1 MLQWLPISPRVKAK
15 SSKGLHV
22 LHLSP
27 ALPAPLTPSALATFF
42 SLLFLKHAKYLF
54 GLGAFTPTVPFAYNT
69 LHTSASL
76 HLTVFRSLLKCLS
89 RKNFPYH
96 LRCRE
101 ERLDLKVQ
109 TETIPATFHPQWCWT
124 PWEQLSS
131 EYEELQFWELV

>member
-27 ALPAPLTPSALATFF
+27 ALPVPLTPSALATFF

-69 LHTSASL
+69 LHTSANL
-76 HLTVFRSLLKCLS
+76 HLTVFRSLS

-109 TETIPATFHPQWCWT
+109 TETIPVTFHPQWCWT
-124 PWEQLSS
+124 QLSS
-131 EYEELQFWELV
+131 EYEELQFWEPV